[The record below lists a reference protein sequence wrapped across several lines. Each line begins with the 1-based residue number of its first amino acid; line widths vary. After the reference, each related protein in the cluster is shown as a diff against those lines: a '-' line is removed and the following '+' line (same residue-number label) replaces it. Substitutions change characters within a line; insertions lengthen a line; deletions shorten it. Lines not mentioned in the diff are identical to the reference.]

1 VPRDASDVIA
11 GDVAEIVDR
20 DLPWS
25 DLSGAG
31 VLVTGATGMLP
42 SYAVRTLLALNDR
55 HQLGIAVHA
64 LARSEAKARAVFG
77 DALDRPDLHLLIGD
91 VTEPR
96 VMPGRLDW
104 VLHGASPARPA
115 LHASDPVGT
124 LRANVIGTM
133 SLLEACRA
141 RPGCGILLM
150 SSAEVYGNTAGDPS
164 AGGLIDEDSYGGL
177 DILSVRACYPEGKR
191 AAETMAAAYS
201 QQHGVGARIARFG
214 HIYGPGLAPD
224 DGRVQADFAANVATG
239 QDIVLNSDGSATRTY
254 TYVADAVAGMFTVL
268 LRGADSVAYNVS
280 DERGLVSIRELATLF
295 TQVRPERGLK
305 LSFTG
310 SVGDRAVSAAKAQGL
325 SSARLAALGWRPQV
339 DLRTGLDRMVT
350 AFEAA
355 AR

>member
-1 VPRDASDVIA
+1 VPLDARAVIA

-42 SYAVRTLLALNDR
+42 SYAVLTLLALNDR

-77 DALDRPDLHLLIGD
+77 DVLDRPDLHLLIGD
-91 VTEPR
+91 VTEPLEL
-96 VMPGRLDW
+96 PGRLDW

-124 LRANVIGTM
+124 LRANIVGTM
-133 SLLEACRA
+133 NLLELCRA
-141 RPGCGILLM
+141 HPGSGLLLM
-150 SSAEVYGNTAGDPS
+150 SSAEVYGKTAGHD
-164 AGGLIDEDSYGGL
+164 GLIDEDSYGGL

-191 AAETMAAAYS
+191 AAETTAAAYS

-310 SVGDRAVSAAKAQGL
+310 SAGDRAVSAAKAQGL

-339 DLRTGLDRMVT
+339 DQRTGQDRMVT

-355 AR
+355 LS

>member
-1 VPRDASDVIA
+1 MPPDARAVIA
-11 GDVAEIVDR
+11 GDIAEIVGR

-25 DLSGAG
+25 DLANAG

-42 SYAVRTLLALNDR
+42 SYAVHTLLALNDR
-55 HQLGIAVHA
+55 DQLGIEVYA
-64 LARSEAKARAVFG
+64 LARNEAKARGVFG
-77 DALDRPDLHLLIGD
+77 AALDRPDVHLLLGD
-91 VTEPR
+91 VTEP
-96 VMPGRLDW
+96 VELPGRLDW

-124 LRANVIGTM
+124 LRANILGTM
-133 SLLEACRA
+133 NLLELCRA
-141 RPGCGILLM
+141 HPGSGLLLM
-150 SSAEVYGNTAGDPS
+150 SSAEVYGKTAGRD
-164 AGGLIDEDSYGGL
+164 GLIDEDSYGGL
-177 DILSVRACYPEGKR
+177 DILNVRSCYPEGKR
-191 AAETMAAAYS
+191 AAETMAAAYTS
-201 QQHGVGARIARFG
+201 QYGVASRVPRFG

-268 LRGADSVAYNVS
+268 LLGADATAYNVS

-295 TQVRPERGLK
+295 TQVRPDRGLK

-339 DLRTGLDRMVT
+339 DLPTGLDRMVT

-355 AR
+355 VS